1 MGTSIRRGRVVVNDF
16 PAIGKLPEYEREQAV
31 RVFAV
36 TGREMPRSAYEG
48 GVCGQRFDLQAG
60 EFELAHFL
68 AFALVHPVV
77 TVERAPA
84 IPRCVARRKKR

>member
-1 MGTSIRRGRVVVNDF
+1 MGTSIRRGRVVVSDF

-77 TVERAPA
+77 TVERRLPSRGALRA
-84 IPRCVARRKKR
+84 RKKR